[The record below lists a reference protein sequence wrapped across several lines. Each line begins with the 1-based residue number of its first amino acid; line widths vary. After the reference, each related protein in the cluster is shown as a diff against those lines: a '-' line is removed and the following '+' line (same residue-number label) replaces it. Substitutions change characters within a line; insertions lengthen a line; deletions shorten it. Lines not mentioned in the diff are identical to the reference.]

1 MRPFDPRLLRR
12 VPATRRHL
20 ALLGVFGVA
29 AGILI
34 ISQATA
40 LAAALTAAW
49 QGRLDTTALAAF
61 VAIIV
66 LRAGLTWAQGVV
78 AARSAATVKAAL
90 RAELLGAVGA
100 RGPGWLSGQRAG
112 EIATLAGRGLD
123 ALDNYFTGYLPQ
135 LIMGVTVPV
144 AVLSRLVFADLTSAV
159 TIAATLP
166 LIPVF
171 GALLGWQ
178 AQAATERQWRRL
190 SMLGGH
196 FLDMVAGLPTLRV
209 FGRARAQVEVVRRMA
224 DGHRIATMKTL
235 RIAFLSALALELV
248 STLSVALVAVP
259 VGLRVLDGALTLQV
273 ALLLLL
279 LAPEAY
285 LPLRAAGAR
294 FHASM
299 EGLTALDA
307 AFTLSTVPTAP
318 ATDGP
323 GTASTDPV
331 PAGSVPAGLASAG
344 VASAGASGSSARSR
358 PSSGGGV
365 TSRDTA
371 AGGITDDGTVAG
383 GVTLG
388 GAVTGGIASGGAAS
402 RGAAVGG
409 AASGGAALGG
419 SASGG
424 GGASIGGGISRGA
437 SADRAAVAE
446 DGAVGALSGGART
459 SGSAA
464 GGARG
469 TGTGR
474 FAATRPAP
482 TAFDEIVFEDVTVA
496 YDRTVALRDVSLTVT
511 AGDRIAIVGPSGAG
525 KSTLLGLLLGFVTP
539 VSGRVLV
546 DGVDLAT
553 IDPEQWRRRLAWVP
567 QQAHLFATTMAGNIR
582 LGAPD
587 APDADVAAAASA
599 ALLDD
604 VIAGLPDGLD
614 TRLGE
619 RGHGLSSGQRQRVA
633 LARAFL
639 RADAP
644 LLLLDEPTARLDGGS
659 EAAVLDASRRLVT
672 GRTALLVAH
681 RPALLAEAG
690 RILRIED
697 GHLTEL
703 PALVTT

>member
-20 ALLGVFGVA
+20 ALLGIFGVA
-29 AGILI
+29 AGVLI

-49 QGRLDTTALAAF
+49 QGRLDTTAVAAF
-61 VAIIV
+61 VVLIV
-66 LRAGLTWAQGVV
+66 LRAALTWAQGVV

-100 RGPGWLSGQRAG
+100 RGPGWLGGQKAG

-144 AVLSRLVFADLTSAV
+144 AVLSRLVFTDLISAI

-166 LIPVF
+166 LIPIF

-224 DGHRIATMKTL
+224 DGHRVATMKTL

-273 ALLLLL
+273 ALLVLLL
-279 LAPEAY
+279 TPEAY

-299 EGLTALDA
+299 EGLTALNA
-307 AFTLSTVPTAP
+307 AFTLSEPP
-318 ATDGP
+318 ATA
-323 GTASTDPV
+323 TA
-331 PAGSVPAGLASAG
+331 
-344 VASAGASGSSARSR
+344 
-358 PSSGGGV
+358 
-365 TSRDTA
+365 
-371 AGGITDDGTVAG
+371 GTVA
-383 GVTLG
+383 
-388 GAVTGGIASGGAAS
+388 APAAFTE
-402 RGAAVGG
+402 
-409 AASGGAALGG
+409 
-419 SASGG
+419 
-424 GGASIGGGISRGA
+424 I
-437 SADRAAVAE
+437 
-446 DGAVGALSGGART
+446 
-459 SGSAA
+459 
-464 GGARG
+464 
-469 TGTGR
+469 R
-474 FAATRPAP
+474 F
-482 TAFDEIVFEDVTVA
+482 EHVTVE
-496 YDRTVALRDVSLTVT
+496 YDRVVALRDVSLTIT

-539 VSGRVLV
+539 TSGRILI
-546 DGVDLAT
+546 DGADLAT
-553 IDPEQWRRRLAWVP
+553 LDPDQWRRRLAWVP
-567 QQAHLFATTMAGNIR
+567 QQAHLFAATMADNIC
-582 LGAPD
+582 LGAPT
-587 APDADVAAAASA
+587 ATDADVSAAVTA

-604 VIAGLPDGLD
+604 VVAALPAHLD

-644 LLLLDEPTARLDGGS
+644 LLLLDEPTARLDGAS

-690 RILRIED
+690 RILHLTD